1 MSEWREIT
9 LGDYIKTN
17 NESISV
23 NYPYKR
29 ILYLDTGSITS
40 GRIQKLQEMDL
51 SNAPSRAKRLVRE
64 NDIVYSAVRPNQRHF
79 GFMKNPQSN
88 LVVSTGFIV
97 ISCDSSQLFPR
108 YLFYYLT
115 SDRSVE
121 YLHSIA
127 EGSTSAYPSLK
138 PTDVETLRITLPPL
152 EEQRAIAEILSALD
166 DKIDLLH
173 RQNQTMEALAS
184 TLFRQWFIEEAEDCW
199 EEDSLFEA
207 IVLLGGGTPKT
218 SEERYWDGEIPW
230 LSGSDISANHKSFVN
245 STAKTI
251 SQEGLD
257 HSSTKLLPKFSTVI
271 TARGTVGKYCILAE
285 PMAFS
290 QTNYGIMPK
299 LENCFFFTY
308 LLIDHSVE
316 ELMSAAYGSVFDT
329 ITTRTFLEFQI
340 NIPPDYEI
348 FVFEEQVRPYFQK
361 MKQNQDQIQL
371 LEKLRDTLLP
381 KLMSGEVRVQQE

>member
-152 EEQRAIAEILSALD
+152 PEQRAIAEVLSALD

-173 RQNQTMEALAS
+173 RQNQTLEALAQ
-184 TLFRQWFIEEAEDCW
+184 TLFRQWFIEEVEDDW
-199 EEDSLFEA
+199 EEGVLGDLVEFHYGKGLLQSIRTGSGYPVVGSSGIVDFHSEFLIEGPGIVTGRKGTLGKVIYLYENFFPIDTTFYVKTKKDSPNLYFEYFVLKSIGFENMNTDSAVPGLNRNNALSVGMYIPPQWLITKFNNIVYPLFQK
-207 IVLLGGGTPKT
+207 LNT
-218 SEERYWDGEIPW
+218 
-230 LSGSDISANHKSFVN
+230 NN
-245 STAKTI
+245 SQIRT
-251 SQEGLD
+251 
-257 HSSTKLLPKFSTVI
+257 
-271 TARGTVGKYCILAE
+271 
-285 PMAFS
+285 
-290 QTNYGIMPK
+290 
-299 LENCFFFTY
+299 LEN
-308 LLIDHSVE
+308 
-316 ELMSAAYGSVFDT
+316 
-329 ITTRTFLEFQI
+329 
-340 NIPPDYEI
+340 
-348 FVFEEQVRPYFQK
+348 
-361 MKQNQDQIQL
+361 
-371 LEKLRDTLLP
+371 LRDTLLP
-381 KLMSGEVRVQQE
+381 KLMSGEVRVRGGK